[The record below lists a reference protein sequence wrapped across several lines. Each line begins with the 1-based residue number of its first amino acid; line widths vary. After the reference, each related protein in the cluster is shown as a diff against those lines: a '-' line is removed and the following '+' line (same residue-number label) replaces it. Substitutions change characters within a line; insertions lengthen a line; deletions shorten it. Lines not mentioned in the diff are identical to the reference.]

1 VVADATYYQPTTHG
15 AEAAVKERW
24 ERIRAIIRGRTER

>member
-1 VVADATYYQPTTHG
+1 VVADAVYYQPTSMG

-24 ERIRAIIRGRTER
+24 ERIRRMIRGERRQ

>member
-1 VVADATYYQPTTHG
+1 MISGDTDYYRPTDHG

-24 ERIRAIIRGRTER
+24 ERVRRLIRGR

>member
-1 VVADATYYQPTTHG
+1 VLDEATYYRPTAHG

-24 ERIRAIIRGRTER
+24 ERIRGIIRGDAR